1 MRYFLRRYCL
11 ARFLQGCVLV
21 ISSVFAVHAATLVD
35 VASDSPIDVGI
46 TAVDNENYAEAFT
59 VFSRLAKEGDAE
71 AQHNLAMLY
80 RTGKGVE
87 KDMDASFKWFQQA
100 SEQGIPDAQYYLA
113 HMYENGEAVAENLP
127 KAFEWYQ
134 KAAEQGQGLAQI
146 NLGVMYADGIGIP
159 QNIEQAYLWFH
170 VAAAQGYRAAFENRL
185 VIETA
190 LKERGE
196 EGVVML
202 ESFKKQ
208 ARGYFLK
215 YVQPFAPKPSPSRSR
230 AQRTPPPDH

>member
-1 MRYFLRRYCL
+1 MPYFLRRYCA
-11 ARFLQGCVLV
+11 ARFLLGCVLV
-21 ISSVFAVHAATLVD
+21 VSHTFAVHAATSVD
-35 VASDSPIDVGI
+35 AASDSPIDAGI
-46 TAVDNENYAEAFT
+46 TAVDNEDYAEAFT
-59 VFSRLAKEGDAE
+59 VFARLAEAGNAE

-87 KDMDASFKWFQQA
+87 KDMGASFKWFQQA
-100 SEQGIPDAQYYLA
+100 AEQGISDAQYYLA
-113 HMYENGEAVAENLP
+113 YMHDNGETVAKNLP
-127 KAFEWYQ
+127 KAFEWYK

-190 LKERGE
+190 LKEQGK
-196 EGVVML
+196 EGVAML
-202 ESFKKQ
+202 ESLKKQ
-208 ARGYFLK
+208 ARGYFLQ
-215 YVQPFAPKPSPSRSR
+215 YVQPFAPKPSPSRARR
-230 AQRTPPPDH
+230 APPPGH